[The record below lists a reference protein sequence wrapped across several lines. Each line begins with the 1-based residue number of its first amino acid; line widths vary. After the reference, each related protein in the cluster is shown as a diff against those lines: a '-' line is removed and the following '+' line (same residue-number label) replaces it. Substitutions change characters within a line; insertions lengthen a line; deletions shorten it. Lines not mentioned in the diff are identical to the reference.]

1 MSSSIPQTSGIYQ
14 IRCIPTGKVYVGS
27 AVDLAARWRTHQY
40 DLRHGKHS
48 SQYLQRAWNKHG
60 EDAFRLEIIELV
72 LSPFLLEREQYW
84 LDKLQAYDPRKGF
97 NTARHAGSR
106 MGVKWSAESIQKRLN
121 TMKGRPRPPMS
132 EEQKRKIS
140 EIRRGK
146 DLAGNTGR
154 KHSAEV
160 REHMSAAKRGRPEH
174 PNTARAK
181 VEATS
186 KYYVITAPDGYEAT
200 IKNLSAFCREKGLSR
215 ECMYATMV
223 GKIRSHRGWKCRLA
237 EDGE

>member
-1 MSSSIPQTSGIYQ
+1 MSSSIPRASGIYK
-14 IRCIPTGKVYVGS
+14 ILCVPTGKVYVGS
-27 AVDLAARWRTHQY
+27 AVDLAARWRMHRHE
-40 DLRHGKHS
+40 LRHGKHS
-48 SQYLQRAWNKHG
+48 SRHLQRAWNKYG
-60 EDAFRLEIIELV
+60 EDAFRLEIIEFV

-84 LDKLQAYDPRKGF
+84 LDKLRSYDHARGF
-97 NTARHAGSR
+97 NIAKVAGSCF
-106 MGVKWSAESIQKRLN
+106 GVKWSAESIQKRLN
-121 TMKGRPRPPMS
+121 TMKGRSRPPMS

-186 KYYVITAPDGYEAT
+186 KCYVITAPDGSEII

-215 ECMYATMV
+215 ECMYATMI